1 VKRRLRRE
9 SSAAGLIGCFGVCL
23 GLLLLTVWIAWT
35 IMESSIPG
43 G

>member
-9 SSAAGLIGCFGVCL
+9 SSAVGLIGCFGVCL
-23 GLLLLTVWIAWT
+23 GLLLLATWVAWT
-35 IMESSIPG
+35 IMESPIPG